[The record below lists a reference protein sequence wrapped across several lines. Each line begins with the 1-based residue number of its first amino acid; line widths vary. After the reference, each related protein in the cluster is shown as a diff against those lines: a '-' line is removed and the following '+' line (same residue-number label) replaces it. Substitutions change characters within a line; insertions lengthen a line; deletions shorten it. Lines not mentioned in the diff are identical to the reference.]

1 MKVRI
6 DTHFMDFEAGKWRT
20 PGQIVEVRNTL
31 GEEWVSK
38 QWGIELKEPVL
49 EKEVIETPE
58 DQAEPAKRER
68 ATLKRKTD
76 E

>member
-6 DTHFMDFEAGKWRT
+6 DTHFMDFETGCWRE
-20 PGQIVEVRNTL
+20 PGQIVEVRDTL
-31 GEEWVSK
+31 GQDWVSK
-38 QWGIELKEPVL
+38 GWGIELKQPAL

-58 DQAEPAKRER
+58 DQAEPARRER
-68 ATLKRKTD
+68 ATVKRKTD